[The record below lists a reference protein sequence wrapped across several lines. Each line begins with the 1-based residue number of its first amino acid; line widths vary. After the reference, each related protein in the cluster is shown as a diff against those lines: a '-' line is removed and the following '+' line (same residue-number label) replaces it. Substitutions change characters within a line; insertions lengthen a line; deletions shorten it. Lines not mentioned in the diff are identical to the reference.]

1 MALVKVRLSGGWLL
15 AREGLGEEVV
25 PGKQWWLGRQGVS
38 DEL

>member
-1 MALVKVRLSGGWLL
+1 MALVKVRLSGGGLL

-25 PGKQWWLGRQGVS
+25 QDKLWWLGRRGVS